1 MLVINQDNGGA
12 IRYGQ
17 AKLDLES
24 APQSHHFLTRQD
36 GRCEAGRAPIIPQLA
51 QSTGLRLQKSAN
63 DAEGKLDAAS
73 HGGID

>member
-51 QSTGLRLQKSAN
+51 QSTGLR
-63 DAEGKLDAAS
+63 
-73 HGGID
+73 

>member
-1 MLVINQDNGGA
+1 MQGLSVATSRG
-12 IRYGQ
+12 Y
-17 AKLDLES
+17 S
-24 APQSHHFLTRQD
+24 TRQD

>member
-12 IRYGQ
+12 IRNGQ
-17 AKLDLES
+17 PKLDLES

-36 GRCEAGRAPIIPQLA
+36 GPSEAGRALVIPQRA
-51 QSTGLRLQKSAN
+51 QSTGLRWQKSAN
-63 DAEGKLDAAS
+63 TAEDKFGAAS

>member
-17 AKLDLES
+17 AKLDLEG

-36 GRCEAGRAPIIPQLA
+36 GRSEADRAPIIPQLA
-51 QSTGLRLQKSAN
+51 QSTGLRLQNSAN
-63 DAEGKLDAAS
+63 DAEGKLREAS
-73 HGGID
+73 HHGTD